1 MNKIGIIGAMAEEV
15 SILKESMNDVH
26 IVKKAGMEFYTGT
39 LEGKQVVV
47 VMSGIGKVN
56 AAVCTQILVD
66 VFEVDAIINTGV
78 AGSLNAEINIA
89 DIVLSTD
96 AIQHDVDV
104 TNWDYKHGQIPRME
118 TSTFVADKQL
128 LECAKRVCKE
138 VNPEIQVFEGRVVSG
153 DQFICNKAKKQW
165 LAEYFDAQCTEMEG
179 ASIAQAAYLNQ
190 VPFLIVRAISDKAD
204 DSADMAYEE
213 FEHKAIGYTVKL
225 VRGLLQALAKL

>member
-15 SILKESMNDVH
+15 AILKEKMQNVEV
-26 IVKKAGMEFYTGT
+26 IGKAGMDFYTGI
-39 LEGKQVVV
+39 LEGKNVVV

-66 VFEVDAIINTGV
+66 VFQTDAVINTGV

-118 TSTFVADKQL
+118 TSTFVANETLIEK
-128 LECAKRVCKE
+128 AKRICHE
-138 VNPEIQVFEGRVVSG
+138 VNPEIQTFEGRVVSG
-153 DQFICNKAKKQW
+153 DQFICSKEKKQW
-165 LAEYFDAQCTEMEG
+165 LRDYFNAQCTEMEG
-179 ASIAQAAYLNQ
+179 AAIAQACYLNQ
-190 VPFLIVRAISDKAD
+190 VPFLIIRAISDKAD

-213 FEHKAIGYTVKL
+213 FEHKAIGHTVKL
-225 VRGLLQALAKL
+225 VCGLLKEI

>member
-15 SILKESMNDVH
+15 SILKENMKDVQ
-26 IVKKAGMEFYTGT
+26 VVRKAGMDFYTGT
-39 LEGKQVVV
+39 LEGKQVVIA
-47 VMSGIGKVN
+47 MSGIGKVN

-66 VFEVDAIINTGV
+66 LFAPDAIINTGV

-96 AIQHDVDV
+96 AIQHDMDV

-118 TSTFVADKQL
+118 TSTFVADSVL
-128 LECAKRVCKE
+128 LQHASKVCKK
-138 VNPEIQVFEGRVVSG
+138 VNPEIQTFEGRVVSG
-153 DQFICNKAKKQW
+153 DQFICSKEKKNW
-165 LAEYFDAQCTEMEG
+165 LREYFGAQCAEMEG
-179 ASIAQAAYLNQ
+179 AAIAQACYLNE
-190 VPFLIVRAISDKAD
+190 VPFLIIRAISDKAD

-225 VRGLLQALAKL
+225 VCGLLKEI

>member
-15 SILKESMNDVH
+15 SILKEKMQNVA
-26 IVKKAGMEFYTGT
+26 IQTKAGMDFYTGT

-56 AAVCTQILVD
+56 AAVCAQILVD
-66 VFEVDAIINTGV
+66 LYAVDAIINTGV
-78 AGSLNAEINIA
+78 AGSLNADIDIA

-104 TNWDYKHGQIPRME
+104 TNWDYKHGQIPRMD
-118 TSTFVADKQL
+118 TSIFCADQYLIDLATK
-128 LECAKRVCKE
+128 VCKE
-138 VNPEIQVFEGRVVSG
+138 VNKEINVWQGRVVSG

-165 LAEYFDAQCTEMEG
+165 LAEYFGAFCTEMEG
-179 ASIAQAAYLNQ
+179 ASIAQVAHLNGI
-190 VPFLIVRAISDKAD
+190 PFLVIRAISDKAD

-213 FEHKAIGYTVKL
+213 FEYKAIGYTVNL
-225 VRGLLQALAKL
+225 VQGLLKEI